1 MMNNK
6 SIVDLT
12 NLYGNDF
19 YIHYTF
25 EDNDIHSI
33 NVNTFANSLIQLSKV
48 IKMVAAETLSNYD
61 IEITIDRTGE
71 GTFWSHLNIKGKN
84 FLPK

>member
-1 MMNNK
+1 MNTN

-25 EDNDIHSI
+25 EENDIHSI
-33 NVNTFANSLIQLSKV
+33 NVNTFANS
-48 IKMVAAETLSNYD
+48 
-61 IEITIDRTGE
+61 
-71 GTFWSHLNIKGKN
+71 
-84 FLPK
+84 